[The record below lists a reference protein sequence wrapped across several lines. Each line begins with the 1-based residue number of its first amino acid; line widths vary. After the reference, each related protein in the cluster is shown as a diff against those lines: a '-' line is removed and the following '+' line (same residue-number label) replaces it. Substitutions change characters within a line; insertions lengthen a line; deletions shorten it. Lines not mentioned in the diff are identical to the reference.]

1 MALDVRRVAVLAA
14 NILYLHRRA
23 EDERLPRPAFWTSES
38 LGKAADMRRLLDVNV
53 SNDDTPDSLNAL
65 LRTRL
70 EEDPILSERLERKYP
85 GIVFAQLIQNL
96 AQKVVTM
103 LTVQP
108 PPGKPPEVV
117 TVLAKFRQLIAGVP
131 VDVGVMQTVLFFD
144 DRLAGETA
152 IAFEEA
158 LPFPWT
164 LAIEL
169 EAVSASRKLRRV
181 KPTDATQQDEAQ
193 LIGLAFSGGGIRS
206 ATLNLGISQALAEL
220 KLMRYFDYL
229 STVSGGGYIGS
240 WLHAWIRRSK
250 KPEDVAEALSPLDSP
265 DPESIATQPI
275 KWLRQYSNYLA
286 PRTGFFSV
294 DSWSIGAIWA
304 RNTLL
309 NLIVIVL
316 ALSALLMVPRGAMI
330 VFEVV
335 HRHHLW
341 SAIGLVPLAAAVLMI
356 QQNLR
361 SFGDKFA
368 RTDKLRFQQKG
379 IHLLVILPLFL
390 SSILV
395 AAWLFEVR
403 KGRAS
408 FRFTDL
414 LVSGSFFVLLCIVS
428 FFGDYHRNFF
438 VEAAATPGRA
448 WGWTIFTAAVLFFN
462 GICAVVGGLLLV
474 AVDRLFRLWDG
485 PSAVWHD
492 LVWGTLVISMVYTL
506 VIILHLGLF
515 GRNLPDD
522 RREWW
527 SRAGAVFSLWLLAWV
542 SVAGTAVYG
551 PWIVAKIIGLPYGSY
566 LSALL
571 GSGWIGT
578 TAAGVLKARG
588 DQTGGKTSDPASD
601 LIARLAPP
609 IFMGGLL
616 LLLSFGIHMVIIA
629 LFGSGFAGM
638 PPLDPGH
645 FDFLSWWPP
654 GDAWLAAAVCLGV
667 AVLLSSRVDLNQF
680 SMHNFYEN
688 RLVRCYLGAS
698 RRRKPNRFTGFDPD
712 DDLALASLSPEDPAA
727 PYCGPYPIFNATLNL
742 VSGEELAWQ
751 ERKAEAFSFTP
762 QFSGFAST
770 PTEERGGAP
779 HERKGVALHGYRP
792 TKDYAFPK
800 TGIRVGRAVAI
811 SGAAVS
817 PNWGFHTAPA
827 TAFLLTVF
835 NVRLGSWIG
844 NPRDEKCWR
853 RSGPGFGLG
862 YLLVE
867 LAGAANGKSNYV
879 YLSDGGHFENL
890 GIYELIRR
898 RCRYIIACD
907 GGQDAAFIFDD
918 LGNAIRKCRADFGV
932 EIDIDLNSLLP
943 KLTASAAARRPLSGT
958 HCAVGSI
965 MYPDAPRGTL
975 IYLKASLTG
984 DEPSDVLEYAATH
997 PEFPHQTT
1005 ADQFFDESQFES
1017 YRKLGYHI
1025 GASVFADAAQHRLK
1039 TPGRAAPTLD
1049 SDRSRFFS
1057 DLRQRWRASSPNTAA
1072 SFTRHAEALVNL
1084 MRRLREDSDLEF
1096 LDTQMTPEWERLMA
1110 GASDVGHVTSAVSL
1124 GLPPRVAQRRAGFH
1138 FCNALLQLMEDVYLD
1153 LNLETEH
1160 DHPDNA
1166 GWMNLFDHWSW
1177 SMMFRVTW
1185 MISASCYG
1193 ARFRS
1198 FCEVR
1203 LRLDPDSIG
1212 RIRIVLATSADDAS
1226 RLNYRE
1232 RSLLASNVF
1241 QFDADQEPDRLYLLE
1256 IMLQRP
1262 DPPHA
1267 DTTNLTVGVAVVSA
1281 ANQLV
1286 YFRIQ
1291 QHLRTMGL
1299 ARRMMDA
1306 MVLDGQCV
1314 VDQKPEWRVGLLDLA
1329 EPVTRENQERV
1340 ERMLDSAHFRR
1351 AAHNEGDAG

>member
-1 MALDVRRVAVLAA
+1 MALDVRCAAILAA
-14 NILYLHRRA
+14 NVLYLHHRA
-23 EDERLPRPAFWTSES
+23 GDNSRPRPPFWTGEA
-38 LGKAADMRRLLDVNV
+38 LGKAEELRELLNVNLT
-53 SNDDTPDSLNAL
+53 NDDTSDSLAVL

-70 EEDPILSERLERKYP
+70 EEDAILSQRLERKYP
-85 GIVFAQLIQNL
+85 SIIFAQLIDVL
-96 AQKVVTM
+96 AQKVATM
-103 LTVQP
+103 LALQP
-108 PPGKPPEVV
+108 PPGEPPDVV
-117 TVLAKFRQLIAGVP
+117 EVLAKLRQLIAGVP
-131 VDVGVMQTVLFFD
+131 VDVRVLQTVLFFND
-144 DRLAGETA
+144 HLAGETA
-152 IAFEEA
+152 LAFEEA

-164 LAIEL
+164 LALEL
-169 EAVSASRKLRRV
+169 EAVSASRTLRDV
-181 KPTDATQQDEAQ
+181 KPQDATQQNEAQ

-206 ATLNLGISQALAEL
+206 ATLNLGIAQALAEL
-220 KLMRYFDYL
+220 KLLPYFDYL

-240 WLHAWIRRSK
+240 WLHAWIWRSK
-250 KPEDVAEALSPLDSP
+250 KTEDVPEALSPQDSP
-265 DPESIATQPI
+265 DPESVATQPI

-286 PRTGFFSV
+286 PRRGFFSV
-294 DSWSIGAIWA
+294 DSWSIVAIWA

-309 NLIVIVL
+309 NLVVIVL

-330 VFEVV
+330 VFDVV
-335 HRHHLW
+335 HRHSVW
-341 SAIGLVPLAAAVLMI
+341 AWIGLVPLAVAVVMI
-356 QQNLR
+356 QQNLH
-361 SFGDKFA
+361 SFGEKYA
-368 RTDKLRFQQKG
+368 RTNEFQFQQKG
-379 IHLLVILPLFL
+379 IHSLVVLPVFL
-390 SSILV
+390 SAILV

-408 FRFTDL
+408 FLLTDL
-414 LVSGSFFVLLCIVS
+414 LVSGSFFVLLCFVS

-438 VEAAATPGRA
+438 DEASPPPGRVS
-448 WGWTIFTAAVLFFN
+448 GWTTFTVAVLFFN
-462 GICAVVGGLLLV
+462 GICAAVGGLLLIV
-474 AVDRLFRLWDG
+474 VDRLFRLWDG
-485 PSAVWHD
+485 DGAEWHD
-492 LVWGTLVISMVYTL
+492 LVWGTLAISAVYSL

-515 GRNLPDD
+515 GRNLPED

-527 SRAGAVFSLWLLAWV
+527 SRAGAVLSLWLLAWV
-542 SVAGTAVYG
+542 AIAGTAIYG
-551 PWIVAKIIGLPYGSY
+551 PWIVVKLSRLPYGSY
-566 LSALL
+566 LETLL
-571 GSGWIGT
+571 ASSWVGT
-578 TAAGVLKARG
+578 TLAGVLKAHG
-588 DQTGGKTSDPASD
+588 DQTGTKTSDPLSD
-601 LIARLAPP
+601 LLARIAPP
-609 IFMGGLL
+609 VFVGGLL
-616 LLLSFGIHMVIIA
+616 LLLSFGVHMVTIA
-629 LFGSGFAGM
+629 LFGFGFAGM
-638 PPLDPGH
+638 ERMDTAH

-667 AVLLSSRVDLNQF
+667 AMLLSSRVDLNQF

-712 DDLALASLSPEDPAA
+712 DDLALACLSPMDPTA
-727 PYCGPYPIFNATLNL
+727 PYGGPYPIFNATLNL

-762 QFSGFAST
+762 QFSGFAAT
-770 PTEERGGAP
+770 PTEERGGP
-779 HERKGVALHGYRP
+779 HERKGIALHGYRP
-792 TKDYAFPK
+792 TEHYAFPK
-800 TGIRVGRAVAI
+800 KGIRVGRAVAI

-844 NPRDEKCWR
+844 NPRDEIRWR
-853 RSGPGFGLG
+853 RSSPRFGLG

-867 LAGAANGKSNYV
+867 LAGAANGKSKYV

-898 RCRYIIACD
+898 KCRYIIACD

-932 EIDIDLNSLLP
+932 EIDIHLDSLLP
-943 KLTASAAARRPLSGT
+943 KVDGSATARRPLSGT
-958 HCAVGSI
+958 HCAVGTI
-965 MYPDAPRGTL
+965 TYTDAPSGIL

-984 DEPSDVLEYAATH
+984 DEPADVLEYAAIH

-1025 GASVFADAAQHRLK
+1025 GKSVFAEAAQHRLK
-1039 TPGRAAPTLD
+1039 TPGGRAAPLD

-1072 SFTRHAEALVNL
+1072 SFTRHAEALVKL
-1084 MRRLREDSDLEF
+1084 MRRLREDPDLEF

-1110 GASDVGHVTSAVSL
+1110 GASDAGRVTPAVSL
-1124 GLPPRVAQRRAGFH
+1124 GLPPKVAQRRAGFH
-1138 FCNALLQLMEDVYLD
+1138 FCNAVMQLMEDVYLD
-1153 LNLETEH
+1153 LNLETEYG
-1160 DHPDNA
+1160 HPDNA

-1177 SMMFRVTW
+1177 STMFRVTW

-1198 FCEVR
+1198 FCEDQ
-1203 LRLDPDSIG
+1203 LRLDPASIG
-1212 RIRIVLATSADDAS
+1212 RIQIVPAESGDDA

-1232 RSLLASNVF
+1232 RGLLTSTVF
-1241 QFDADQEPDRLYLLE
+1241 QLHADEKPDRLYLLE
-1256 IMLQRP
+1256 IVVQRP

-1291 QHLRTMGL
+1291 EHLRTMGL
-1299 ARRMMDA
+1299 ARRMLDA
-1306 MVLDGQCV
+1306 MVVDGQCL
-1314 VDQKPEWRVGLLDLA
+1314 VDRKPGWRAGLTDLA
-1329 EPVTRENQERV
+1329 ERVSPENQERV
-1340 ERMLDSAHFRR
+1340 ERMLESAHFRR
-1351 AAHNEGDAG
+1351 AASGGGGAQ

>member
-23 EDERLPRPAFWTSES
+23 GDERQFRPAFWTAEL
-38 LGKAADMRRLLDVNV
+38 LGQAEEMRLLLDVNV
-53 SNDDTPDSLNAL
+53 NDDTSDSLTTL
-65 LRTRL
+65 IRTRL
-70 EEDPILSERLERKYP
+70 EQDAILSQRLETKYP
-85 GIVFAQLIQNL
+85 GIVFAQLIENL
-96 AQKVVTM
+96 AQEVATM
-103 LTVQP
+103 LTVDP
-108 PPGKPPEVV
+108 PPGEPPEVV
-117 TVLAKFRQLIAGVP
+117 TVLAKLRQLTAGVP
-131 VDVGVMQTVLFFD
+131 IDVRVIQTVLFFN

-164 LAIEL
+164 LALEL
-169 EAVSASRKLRRV
+169 EAVSASRRLRHVRPV
-181 KPTDATQQDEAQ
+181 DATQQDEAQ

-240 WLHAWIRRSK
+240 WMHAWMRRSK
-250 KPEDVAEALSPLDSP
+250 KLEDVPQALSPLDSP
-265 DPESIATQPI
+265 DPESVATQPI

-286 PRTGFFSV
+286 PRRGFFSV
-294 DSWSIGAIWA
+294 DSWSIGTIWA

-316 ALSALLMVPRGAMI
+316 ALSALLMVPRGAMV
-330 VFEVV
+330 VFDVV
-335 HRHHLW
+335 HRHSTW
-341 SAIGLVPLAAAVLMI
+341 ASIGLLPLAAAVFMI
-356 QQNLR
+356 QQNLH
-361 SFGDKFA
+361 SFGEKYA
-368 RTDKLRFQQKG
+368 RRNQFRFQQKG
-379 IHLLVILPLFL
+379 IHLLVVLPVFL

-403 KGRAS
+403 RGRGN
-408 FRFTDL
+408 FLRTDL
-414 LVSGSFFVLLCIVS
+414 LVTGSFFVLLCIVS
-428 FFGDYHRNFF
+428 FFGDYCRNFF
-438 VEAAATPGRA
+438 DEAAAPPGRA
-448 WGWTIFTAAVLFFN
+448 WGWTTFTAAVLFFN
-462 GICAVVGGLLLV
+462 GICAGVGGLLLV
-474 AVDRLFRLWDG
+474 AVDRLFQLWDG
-485 PSAVWHD
+485 AGAQWHD
-492 LVWGTLVISMVYTL
+492 LVWGTLAISGVYSL

-527 SRAGAVFSLWLLAWV
+527 SRAGAVLSLWLLAWV
-542 SVAGTAVYG
+542 AVAGTAVYG
-551 PWIVAKIIGLPYGSY
+551 PWIVVKLIRLPFGSY

-571 GSGWIGT
+571 ASGWVGT

-588 DQTGGKTSDPASD
+588 DQTGVKTSDPLSD
-601 LIARLAPP
+601 VLARIAPP
-609 IFMGGLL
+609 IFVGGLL
-616 LLLSFGIHMVIIA
+616 LLLSFGVHMGTIA
-629 LFGSGFAGM
+629 LFGFGYAGTPRM
-638 PPLDPGH
+638 DAAH
-645 FDFLSWWPP
+645 FDFLSWWPAE
-654 GDAWLAAAVCLGV
+654 DAWLAAAVCLGV
-667 AVLLSSRVDLNQF
+667 AMLLSSRVDLNQF

-712 DDLALASLSPEDPAA
+712 DDLTLASLSPLDPNA

-762 QFSGFAST
+762 QFSGFAAT
-770 PTEERGGAP
+770 PTEERGAP

-792 TKDYAFPK
+792 TKDYAYPK
-800 TGIRVGRAVAI
+800 NGIRVGRAVAI

-844 NPRDEKCWR
+844 NPRDQVCWR

-943 KLTASAAARRPLSGT
+943 KVDSSAAARRPLSGT
-958 HCAVGSI
+958 HCAVGTI
-965 MYPDAPRGTL
+965 IYPDAPRGTL

-984 DEPSDVLEYAATH
+984 DEPADVLEYAAIH

-1025 GASVFADAAQHRLK
+1025 GVSVFADAAQHRLK
-1039 TPGRAAPTLD
+1039 APGPGAPQLD

-1057 DLRQRWRASSPNTAA
+1057 DLRQRWRASSPNTAG

-1084 MRRLREDSDLEF
+1084 MRRLREDPDLQF

-1110 GASDVGHVTSAVSL
+1110 DASDAARVTPAVSL

-1138 FCNALLQLMEDVYLD
+1138 FCNAILQLMEDVYLD
-1153 LNLETEH
+1153 LNLETQH

-1177 SMMFRVTW
+1177 STMFRVTW

-1198 FCEVR
+1198 FCEAR
-1203 LRLDPDSIG
+1203 LRLDLASIG
-1212 RIRIVLATSADDAS
+1212 RIQVVPATSDDA

-1232 RSLLASNVF
+1232 KSLLTSPVF
-1241 QFDADQEPDRLYLLE
+1241 RFDADQEPDRLYLLE
-1256 IMLQRP
+1256 IVLQRP

-1267 DTTNLTVGVAVVSA
+1267 DTTNLTVGFAVVSA

-1314 VDQKPEWRVGLLDLA
+1314 VDQKPEWREGLSDLA

-1351 AAHNEGDAG
+1351 AAGNEEDEG